1 MEENKTSIWDELK
14 RIDLVGY
21 LDSLGHQPKLI
32 RNSDFWYYSPFREEK
47 TPSFKVNR
55 QRNVWFDHG
64 SGEGGTI
71 IDLGVKLFNCTYHE
85 LIEKL
90 TNGNSILNKRPEA
103 PPIKASTTKSKIEVL
118 SIGSL
123 KAPELT
129 SYLKSRG
136 IYIDT
141 AAQYCSEV
149 DFRIGERTYKAIG
162 FPNRTGGFELRNQ
175 WFKGSST
182 PKDISLITSENNS
195 SKLSVF
201 EGFIDFLSALTI
213 SNPKFLETTKDS
225 SFLVLNSVAFIGR
238 EIPLLRSFPE
248 VSLFLDNDNAGKEA
262 KTRLQAQGI
271 PFKDASTWYSKHKD
285 VNEFLLSDA
294 LAKKQESIKP
304 KPRNRLRR

>member
-1 MEENKTSIWDELK
+1 MEENKTSIWDEIK
-14 RIDLVGY
+14 QIDLVSY
-21 LDSLGHQPKLI
+21 LDSIGHQPKLI
-32 RNSDFWYYSPFREEK
+32 RNSDHWYYSPFREEK

-64 SGEGGTI
+64 TGEGGTI
-71 IDLGVKLFNCTYHE
+71 IDLGVKLYNCTYHE

-90 TNGNSILNKRPEA
+90 TNGKPILNKRSEA
-103 PPIKASTTKSKIEVL
+103 QPTKETQSKIEVL

-129 SYLKSRG
+129 SYLTSRG

-141 AAQYCSEV
+141 ATQYCSEV
-149 DFRIGERTYKAIG
+149 DFRIGERNYKAIG

-175 WFKGSST
+175 WFKGSSS

-201 EGFIDFLSALTI
+201 EGFIDFLSALRI

-262 KTRLQAQGI
+262 KTRLHAQGI
-271 PFKDASTWYSKHKD
+271 PFKDASTWYSKYKD

-304 KPRNRLRR
+304 KPRNRPRR